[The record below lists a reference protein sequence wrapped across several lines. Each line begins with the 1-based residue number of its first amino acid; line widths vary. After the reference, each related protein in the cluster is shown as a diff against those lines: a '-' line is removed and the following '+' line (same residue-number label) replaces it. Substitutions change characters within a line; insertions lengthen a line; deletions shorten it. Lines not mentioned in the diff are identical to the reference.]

1 LFVQFTDSEG
11 RETWIN
17 PIHVKAV
24 RTSKGLLGGVKGTE
38 IWFDWRSDSVAVTVR
53 ETPEAVA
60 TILNAA
66 MPAVIAYAPDDDG
79 RSGKTHGAGA

>member
-1 LFVQFTDSEG
+1 MLVQFTDSEG

-24 RTSKGLLGGVKGTE
+24 RTSKGVFGGVKGTE
-38 IWFDWRSDSVAVTVR
+38 IWFDWRSDSVSITVK
-53 ETPEAVA
+53 ESPEQVA

-66 MPAVIAYAPDDDG
+66 MPAVVAYTPDDDAAG
-79 RSGKTHGAGA
+79 GKAPN

>member
-1 LFVQFTDSEG
+1 MLVQFIDSEG

-38 IWFDWRSDSVAVTVR
+38 IWFDWRSDSVAVTVK
-53 ETPEAVA
+53 ESPEAVA

-66 MPAVIAYAPDDDG
+66 MPAVVAYSPDDDAAG
-79 RSGKTHGAGA
+79 GKIHAAGG